1 MSGVVYIGKIESKIL
16 NKEVLMVKYNKA
28 KRIMEEYEELCDFV
42 GEFGEDVVE
51 ETEKILN
58 VMLPKSYKSF
68 LRDFGAGNF
77 GSQEIYGIVNSEFN
91 VMAIPDVTWLT
102 LSERNTNDLPH
113 ELIPIYYDSGIS
125 CRSFPRCCAFR
136 FDASFCGRKCL
147 GGDHRRSK
155 RLGGSFRKNQSRAY
169 PEAKNPPFPDRW
181 IRGLDRRSVR
191 RFQSFGG
198 GKRRRSSGDL
208 LVPRR

>member
-113 ELIPIYYDSGIS
+113 ELIPIYYDGGEFYYCIDTGEIRDGESPIVSINVGELS
-125 CRSFPRCCAFR
+125 CNKQIL
-136 FDASFCGRKCL
+136 FD
-147 GGDHRRSK
+147 
-155 RLGGSFRKNQSRAY
+155 
-169 PEAKNPPFPDRW
+169 
-181 IRGLDRRSVR
+181 
-191 RFQSFGG
+191 SFGEFLMDVI
-198 GKRRRSSGDL
+198 SL
-208 LVPRR
+208 EI